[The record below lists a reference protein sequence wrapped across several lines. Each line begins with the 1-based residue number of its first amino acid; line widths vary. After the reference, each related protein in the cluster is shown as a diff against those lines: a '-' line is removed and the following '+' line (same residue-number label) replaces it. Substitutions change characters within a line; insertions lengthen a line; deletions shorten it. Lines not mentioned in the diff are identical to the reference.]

1 MLSGEC
7 LGLFAKRSIFSLS
20 GYIPREQRHW
30 LLKTLELAWALI
42 GNQMRFGENFILR
55 ANFSFS
61 CVLYK
66 GQMYTHLK
74 WQGLVGKNGF

>member
-1 MLSGEC
+1 MLSGGC

-20 GYIPREQRHW
+20 GYIPREQRQW

-42 GNQMRFGENFILR
+42 GNQMTFWKDFILQ
-55 ANFSFS
+55 ANLSFS

-74 WQGLVGKNGF
+74 WQGLVEKNGF